1 MKKTFLGKIVLLLLA
16 LTILACSSKD
26 DKDGMSEADL
36 AAQNDSR
43 FGDGNIPLSEQE
55 GLFRNIYFDYDSSRV
70 NDRGRQDI
78 EYNVEVLKQHGN
90 LNITLE
96 GHCDV
101 RGTKEYNMALGS
113 RRAQAVADILL
124 SYGIPRSRVTP
135 ISYGAEIPLDPG
147 SDETAYAKNRRV
159 HFGVTK

>member
-1 MKKTFLGKIVLLLLA
+1 MKKNFLGRLFL
-16 LTILACSSKD
+16 ILITFTFIACSSKD

-96 GHCDV
+96 GHCDI

-113 RRAQAVADILL
+113 RRAQAVSDILL
-124 SYGIPRSRVTP
+124 SYGIARSRITT